1 MHSPYIVRSD
11 SAKKVRRAA
20 GFPLAPHP
28 VGSGEKP
35 VRRDHARAYPQSSW
49 WCEHVES
56 VLLSYAALRGFSD
69 QQFAILNFYLEG
81 KSDKEIAKVC
91 QCSCATV
98 YEHWSR
104 MAKKSGRSRK
114 SDVIADFHR
123 FLRGG

>member
-1 MHSPYIVRSD
+1 MGAADSPLNGF
-11 SAKKVRRAA
+11 SAHVNRGA
-20 GFPLAPHP
+20 GRT
-28 VGSGEKP
+28 GT
-35 VRRDHARAYPQSSW
+35 
-49 WCEHVES
+49 
-56 VLLSYAALRGFSD
+56 SD